1 VDVCAPFEPDSGVCQ
16 GGRDLFLGSAPAALC
31 LAPGRGLPAF
41 SRTEL
46 RTIIIGDVHGCRA
59 ELEDLLDAVAFASG
73 DRLVFVGDLV
83 ARGPDSLGVLDI
95 ARRTGATVV
104 RGNHEQKLLDW
115 RRARTEWMRGEAAA
129 KPPIGRMHR
138 DIARSLRPVD
148 WTLLET
154 SPLFFDL
161 PEHSLRVV
169 HAGVV
174 PGVPMEAQSPQTL
187 MRIRTVRV
195 PRAKGSEKR
204 GKANNVLWGARY
216 EGPPH
221 IVFGHNAAPGLQL
234 HPWATGLDTAC
245 VYGGRL
251 TAMVLAMGQKVPR
264 GRDAR
269 RQVLVSERAQ
279 RVWFA
284 PAARTAAADGSD
296 AP

>member
-1 VDVCAPFEPDSGVCQ
+1 MLDRRV
-16 GGRDLFLGSAPAALC
+16 
-31 LAPGRGLPAF
+31 
-41 SRTEL
+41 
-46 RTIIIGDVHGCRA
+46 RTIIVGDVHGCRS
-59 ELEDLLDAVAFASG
+59 ELEGLLDRVAFSSG

-83 ARGPDSLGVLDI
+83 ARGPDSLGVLDV
-95 ARRTGATVV
+95 ARRTGAIVV

-115 RRARTEWMRGEAAA
+115 RRARVAWMRGEAAA
-129 KPPIGRMHR
+129 KPPIGSMHR

-154 SPLFFDL
+154 SPLSLHL
-161 PEHSLRVV
+161 PEHGLVVV

-174 PGVPMEAQSPQTL
+174 PGLAMEAQSPDTL

-195 PRAKGSEKR
+195 AANGKR
-204 GKANNVLWGARY
+204 GRATNNNETNQLWGAVY
-216 EGPPH
+216 TGPPQ

-251 TAMVLAMGQKVPR
+251 TAMVLEMGQRVPR
-264 GRDAR
+264 AITAR
-269 RQVLVSERAQ
+269 RALLVSEPAQ

-284 PAARTAAADGSD
+284 PAARTAGGDTSAPAA
-296 AP
+296 